1 MNIVPL
7 CIIFTSLDYK
17 LIYDSEK
24 NIFQFNSPILYS
36 NTNIEFNFK
45 YLYFSKYKNQLNDNI
60 VSFDYSLDSL
70 ENNTSI
76 KPKLLREKNKL
87 VLQVPKYDNEK
98 NNTINFILN
107 IYFTSTFLIN
117 IKFNCKI
124 YPLKFNMEW
133 YSYNKK
139 VFTDEDISIYI
150 DKDLIPHEYTII
162 LKFST
167 IPEIYVDFIYKLP
180 DGFKISN
187 RDLKERK
194 IKNEFIIP
202 VKFKIKEIAQEFFDD
217 NDYYIQV
224 KGNQIDKKLYIKPK
238 IIDKKTN
245 ELKKLLDLPKYEFS
259 SKNNKFYKCP
269 EKSDLKIDS
278 IYITPFNYY
287 ISYVNLFYDSNSS
300 CSIESNIEPKYILC
314 YNIKE
319 KIIIKSN
326 YAEKIDSNLIEIIGV
341 FNDDIW
347 YPIEEFE
354 KNKENIFESFKY
366 MPYDSNKINE
376 TKKMVDKINKDNANW
391 SLPKI
396 ILNLNSLY
404 EYIPIIKS
412 YYYKKKKDII
422 NELID
427 YLHLSLK
434 NELKKELNILNNK
447 DDLFEQYYPIILNNL
462 ICILYKLFKKKYL
475 HIKKNNYTI
484 YLTKAKIPENI

>member
-1 MNIVPL
+1 
-7 CIIFTSLDYK
+7 
-17 LIYDSEK
+17 
-24 NIFQFNSPILYS
+24 
-36 NTNIEFNFK
+36 
-45 YLYFSKYKNQLNDNI
+45 
-60 VSFDYSLDSL
+60 
-70 ENNTSI
+70 
-76 KPKLLREKNKL
+76 
-87 VLQVPKYDNEK
+87 
-98 NNTINFILN
+98 
-107 IYFTSTFLIN
+107 
-117 IKFNCKI
+117 
-124 YPLKFNMEW
+124 MEW

-245 ELKKLLDLPKYEFS
+245 ELKKLLDLPKYEYS

-300 CSIESNIEPKYILC
+300 SSIESNIEPKYILC

-376 TKKMVDKINKDNANW
+376 AKKMVDKINKDNANW

-422 NELID
+422 NKLIN
-427 YLHLSLK
+427 YLPLSLK
-434 NELKKELNILNNK
+434 N
-447 DDLFEQYYPIILNNL
+447 
-462 ICILYKLFKKKYL
+462 
-475 HIKKNNYTI
+475 
-484 YLTKAKIPENI
+484 